1 MSPSASACSACDRTD
16 GRGPRRRGPRGRG
29 RSVGFAVL
37 AVAGAF
43 AAVGAW
49 GAGRVAAAGAAAIAG
64 AAVGPSGAGP
74 GAQEVAR
81 LTAREIAVPPGTSDE
96 AVLGRPAALA
106 FDGDRLF
113 VADAQDSA
121 IKIFDGDGRFLR
133 SFGRKGRGPGEL
145 SFPSGVDAAAGL
157 VYVADKLNR
166 RVQIFDGEGAARGG
180 FPVEAAPDKVYALG
194 PDALLVTFNPA
205 GRQPDEARLRIYGA
219 GGAPRWRGLPAE
231 VSADPVYDSF
241 RNMILVCPGEGGD
254 FVVVRRS
261 GERRL
266 TRFDGR
272 GAVVAETA
280 VDERHAFVAMD
291 MPFKGPVK
299 RLLGFCWAAAADRG
313 LLYLAAPEPVDG
325 RDLGPGRRLSVVDG
339 TGRLRATV
347 DLPRPVHR
355 FVVRGGRVFAVD
367 DDGNLCLFEVSR

>member
-29 RSVGFAVL
+29 RSTRSAVL
-37 AVAGAF
+37 AVAGAI
-43 AAVGAW
+43 AGVW
-49 GAGRVAAAGAAAIAG
+49 GAVALTALGA
-64 AAVGPSGAGP
+64 GAGP
-74 GAQEVAR
+74 AVAGLGAQEVAR
-81 LTAREIAVPPGTSDE
+81 LTVREIAVPPESSDE

-106 FDGDRLF
+106 FDGDRVY
-113 VADAQDSA
+113 VADAQDCA
-121 IKIFDGDGRFLR
+121 VKVFARDGRFLR

-145 SFPSGVDAAAGL
+145 SFPSGVDAAAGF

-166 RVQIFDGEGAARGG
+166 RVQVFDAEGGLRGG
-180 FPVEAAPDKVYALG
+180 FPVEAAPDKIHVLE

-205 GRQPDEARLRIYGA
+205 GRRTDEARLRIYGA
-219 GGAPRWRGLPAE
+219 GGGLRWRGLPAE
-231 VSADPVYDSF
+231 VSADAVYDSF

-266 TRFDGR
+266 ARFDVR
-272 GAVVAETA
+272 GALVAETA
-280 VDERHAFVAMD
+280 VDERHAFAVMD
-291 MPFKGPVK
+291 MPFKGPAK

-339 TGRLRATV
+339 TGRLRATI

-355 FVVRGGRVFAVD
+355 FAVRGRRIFAVD
-367 DDGNLCLFEVSR
+367 DDGALCLFETEARR